1 MKLNTCFNVAQE
13 VWKETEYLLGF
24 HLWYGSD
31 PCIVIRRSMLADLQ
45 RRRRRDERLGY
56 YQHWRGKHQLVLNLS
71 NIQLLS
77 RFSLDPAT
85 T

>member
-13 VWKETEYLLGF
+13 VWKKTEYLLGF

-31 PCIVIRRSMLADLQ
+31 SCNVTWGSMLADLQ
-45 RRRRRDERLGY
+45 RRRRRDERFGY

-77 RFSLDPAT
+77 RFYLDAAAT
-85 T
+85 